1 MKAKKFFSAILSAV
15 VLTATASAFT
25 VNAVTPSDPNGD
37 GSILVSDATYI
48 MSYLN
53 GQFEPTDL
61 DALDFDR
68 NGVISQ
74 MDYETVYMYLTHTW
88 EG

>member
-1 MKAKKFFSAILSAV
+1 MKTKRFLSAILSAV
-15 VLTATASAFT
+15 VMTATASALT

-53 GQFEPTDL
+53 GQFEPADL

-68 NGVISQ
+68 NGVISE
-74 MDYETVYMYLTHTW
+74 MDVETVYMYLTNSW

>member
-1 MKAKKFFSAILSAV
+1 MKTKKFFSAILSAV
-15 VLTATASAFT
+15 VLTTAASAFT
-25 VNAVTPSDPNGD
+25 ASAVTPSDPNGD

-53 GQFEPTDL
+53 GQFEPTNL

-68 NGVISQ
+68 NGVISE
-74 MDYETVYMYLTHTW
+74 MDVETVYMYLTHIW

>member
-1 MKAKKFFSAILSAV
+1 MKTKKLFSAILSAV
-15 VLTATASAFT
+15 VLTTAASGFTSSA
-25 VNAVTPSDPNGD
+25 AHSDPNGD
-37 GSILVSDATYI
+37 GSVLVSDATYI

-53 GQFEPTDL
+53 GQFEPTNL

-68 NGVISQ
+68 NGVISE
-74 MDYETVYMYLTHTW
+74 MDVETVYMYLTHTW

>member
-1 MKAKKFFSAILSAV
+1 MKTKRILSAILSAV
-15 VLTATASAFT
+15 VMTATASAFPT
-25 VNAVTPSDPNGD
+25 SAAHSDPNGD
-37 GSILVSDATYI
+37 GIVNVSDATYL

-53 GQFEPTDL
+53 GQFEPADL

-74 MDYETVYMYLTHTW
+74 MDYQSVYWYLTKMW